1 MKKMAKNWVNK
12 EREIAA
18 SYCTKPELALPGAPL
33 IGLDI
38 EGLEIYEEESP
49 ELDCP
54 YNRREALIVSSE
66 LTEEEG
72 NHGIIVSTNVAVQNS
87 TLHYNTFYG
96 ILPDLSFNITI
107 LNPCRTS
114 TLTA

>member
-1 MKKMAKNWVNK
+1 VQHDGAL
-12 EREIAA
+12 AD

-38 EGLEIYEEESP
+38 EGIEIYEEDLECI
-49 ELDCP
+49 D
-54 YNRREALIVSSE
+54 YRREALIVSSE